1 MPGIMDLSVV
11 IPAFNA
17 QAFIAERLR
26 ALDQYLDG
34 TGFEYEILVV
44 DDGSEDDTARVLES
58 LASPRIRPVLGESHR
73 GKFGAIRKGLEAA
86 RGRVIAFTD
95 ADVPYELPAIRYMA
109 KLVQGGAFHLVV
121 GDRTLPGS
129 TYAERL
135 SPLRRLAT
143 RVYSWLIRVLVTGG
157 LHDTQCGLKALR
169 GDVAKALVPI
179 LRENGFPGDVELL
192 YVALKYNLAIRR
204 VPVRLQWQSRSTVRP
219 WQHGFGMTASLLRIR
234 RRFRKGMYASPALEE
249 IARQDYE
256 TP

>member
-1 MPGIMDLSVV
+1 MDLSVV

-17 QAFIAERLR
+17 QAFVAERLR

-34 TGFEYEILVV
+34 AGFDYEILVV
-44 DDGSEDDTARVLES
+44 DDGSEDETARVLES
-58 LASPRIRPVLGESHR
+58 LASPRIRPVLGEPHR
-73 GKFGAIRKGLEAA
+73 GKFGAIRKGFEAA
-86 RGRVIAFTD
+86 RGRVVAFTD
-95 ADVPYELPAIRYMA
+95 ADVPYELPAIGYMTWLIQA
-109 KLVQGGAFHLVV
+109 GAFHLVV

-129 TYAERL
+129 VYAERL

-143 RVYSWLIRVLVTGG
+143 RAYSWLIRVFVTGG

-169 GDVAKALVPI
+169 GDVAKALVPV

-219 WQHGFGMTASLLRIR
+219 WKHGVAMTASLLRIR
-234 RRFRKGMYASPALEE
+234 RRFRQGLYASPALEG
-249 IARQDYE
+249 IARQEYRNDGG
-256 TP
+256 